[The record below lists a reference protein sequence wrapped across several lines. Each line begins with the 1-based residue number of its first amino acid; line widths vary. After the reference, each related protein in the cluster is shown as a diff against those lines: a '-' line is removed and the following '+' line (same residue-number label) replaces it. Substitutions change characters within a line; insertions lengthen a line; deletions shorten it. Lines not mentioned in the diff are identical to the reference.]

1 MRNEY
6 SIDCITIFAI
16 VAQAILIILK
26 LTGMADIPWLWV
38 LLPLW
43 GGGIVVSL
51 LIIAMLII
59 SALVRKYGEKP

>member
-16 VAQAILIILK
+16 VIQAILIVLK
-26 LTGMADIPWLWV
+26 LTGLTDISWLWV

-43 GGGIVVSL
+43 GGGITVSL
-51 LIIAMLII
+51 LIIAILII
-59 SALVRKYGEKP
+59 ATLVEKYGEKP